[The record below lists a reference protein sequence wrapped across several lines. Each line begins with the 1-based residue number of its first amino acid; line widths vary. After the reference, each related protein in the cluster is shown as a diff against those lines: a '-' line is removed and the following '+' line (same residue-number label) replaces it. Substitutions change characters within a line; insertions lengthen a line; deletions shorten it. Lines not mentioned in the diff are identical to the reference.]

1 MKQVLTTG
9 IIRSTHGIKG
19 FLKVRPY
26 AEDFSHFFKLKEVT
40 VQKFSRQKSLVIE
53 KVQNFNG
60 ELLIK
65 FEGIDNPEDAK
76 LLSGWE
82 ILVPREQASKLGKNK
97 IYTADLLGM
106 KLLYDNE
113 ESGEVISVMEG
124 AQSLLLEV
132 RCNDSKIRMVPYMIG
147 IFVDD
152 VNVEN
157 GIMRLLRKDLVQ

>member
-9 IIRSTHGIKG
+9 IIRSPHGVRG
-19 FLKVRPY
+19 FLKVHPL

-40 VQKFSRQKSLVIE
+40 VEKNSRRKNLVIE
-53 KVQNFNG
+53 EIQHFNG

-82 ILVPREQASKLGKNK
+82 ILVSREQASKLGKNQ
-97 IYTADLLGM
+97 IYIADLIGL

-113 ESGEVISVMEG
+113 ESGEVVSVMEG

-132 RCNDSKIRMVPYMIG
+132 RCKDSKIRLVPYMLG

-152 VNVEN
+152 VDLEN
-157 GIMRLLRKDLVQ
+157 GTLKLLRKDLVQ